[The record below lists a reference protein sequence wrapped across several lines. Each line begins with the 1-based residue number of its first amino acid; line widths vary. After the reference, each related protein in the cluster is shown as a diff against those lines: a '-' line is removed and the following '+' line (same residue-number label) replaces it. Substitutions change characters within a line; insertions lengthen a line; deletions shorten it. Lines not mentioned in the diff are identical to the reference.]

1 MHRYSFLLIMGLAL
15 SGCASD
21 TTGKAANDWIAK
33 KEQCIEQEE
42 QSQAL
47 FPRNEWFDSL
57 TKQQKIDVVLY
68 IYNLKHQACTEK
80 ESLELERSLNK
91 AGYKELG
98 KHFTVLGAFDWP
110 DESALDG
117 IDIEQVNKLSE
128 QVGLLNLGTV
138 GEQLKFRE

>member
-1 MHRYSFLLIMGLAL
+1 M
-15 SGCASD
+15 
-21 TTGKAANDWIAK
+21 
-33 KEQCIEQEE
+33 
-42 QSQAL
+42 
-47 FPRNEWFDSL
+47 
-57 TKQQKIDVVLY
+57 
-68 IYNLKHQACTEK
+68 KHQACTEK

-91 AGYKELG
+91 AGYKELE

-128 QVGLLNLGTV
+128 QVGLFNLGTV